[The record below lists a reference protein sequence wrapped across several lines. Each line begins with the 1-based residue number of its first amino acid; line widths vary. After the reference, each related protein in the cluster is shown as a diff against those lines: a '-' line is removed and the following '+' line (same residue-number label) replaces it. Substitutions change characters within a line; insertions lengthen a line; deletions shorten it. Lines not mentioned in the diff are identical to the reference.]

1 MVPALFVQ
9 IAVIIPARDA
19 ERVLPATLAALEG
32 QGAHEVVVVDN
43 ASRDATA
50 AVALAAGARVVRE
63 PRPSRPRAR
72 NAGAAAASADAFAF
86 LDADCVPDPGWL
98 EALARCLEQ
107 AQIAGGRMAV
117 EAPARPSRV
126 ERFDAAWRMR
136 QEETIAEQGWSG
148 SGNLGIRREVFDA
161 LGGFD
166 ERFTHAAEDVD
177 LCLRAGSVAF
187 CPEAVV
193 RHPPARTVRAV
204 VARGARHGFGS
215 TQLLH
220 RTGGRIGRRDWRHP
234 RPLLA
239 GDWALRRFGL
249 DDPALRWVARA
260 DYAGRVAGSAWAELR
275 RAR

>member
-1 MVPALFVQ
+1 MVPALLVQ

-50 AVALAAGARVVRE
+50 AVALAAGARVVHE

-72 NAGAAAASADAFAF
+72 NTGAAAAGRAEALVF

-98 EALARCLEQ
+98 GAMAACLDEADV
-107 AQIAGGRMAV
+107 AGGRVVV
-117 EAPARPSRV
+117 EGGPSAP
-126 ERFDAAWRMR
+126 ERFDVAWRVR
-136 QEETIAEQGWSG
+136 QEATIAEQGWAG
-148 SGNLGIRREVFDA
+148 SGNLAVRRAAFER

-166 ERFTHAAEDVD
+166 ESFRHAAEDVD
-177 LCLRAGSVAF
+177 LCLRAGAVAF
-187 CPEAVV
+187 CERAVV
-193 RHPPARTVRAV
+193 RHPASSTLRAV
-204 VARGARHGFGS
+204 LARGFRHGYGA
-215 TQLLH
+215 TQLEH

-234 RPLLA
+234 RPAVA
-239 GDWALRRFGL
+239 GAWALERFGIE
-249 DDPALRWVARA
+249 DASLRRVARA
-260 DYAGRVAGSAWAELR
+260 DYAARVAGSAWAELR